1 MAALKTDIIPEDM
14 NDMGN
19 EPALS
24 VDSLTGELHGLRQ
37 TIGEDPQ
44 LNPTALLAYKLSR
57 RFENGDVALEDFATC
72 CKTLTDRAFARR
84 AWHIHEYLGMTG
96 DADGRAKCAELV
108 EDWARASGDGFDE
121 FQDRLHRPRVGAVLT
136 AHPTFG
142 MSSETSII
150 MANLTEA
157 ESEDAALEMSK
168 DQLRGV
174 DHGLEGGIT
183 LREEHQRAQQAA
195 VRMKDALAWINR
207 ALIGHARETWPDRWR
222 ELVPEPM
229 TVASWVGYDLDG
241 RTDIGWQQM
250 VALKLEEKVAQLER
264 YSVIISAL
272 RTRGD
277 SEDITDKLWALD
289 ALLGGAIA
297 HTRRCHQAFSGA
309 LDDIDDVA
317 TAANA
322 LSDTSAQGR
331 MVDCNDLIVQLDD
344 AIAAT
349 ASDEIAADLMALR
362 AEVCSIGLGT
372 AHIHLR
378 INSRQL
384 QNGID
389 QLIKLGE
396 SDAGAGRLQT
406 SRLNKMIAEADTRQ
420 VNFRS
425 LMQEQSTAI
434 RQFILMAQ
442 ILKHIDSVTP
452 IRFLIAECEQPFT
465 VLTALYF
472 ARLFGVDDRVDI
484 SPLFETPAALERGA
498 RILEQLIENE
508 RYLAYVRLRGRM
520 AIQTGFSDA
529 GRFLGQI
536 PATLAIER
544 LQIKLARM
552 LGGRGVE
559 DIEVV
564 IFDTHGESMG
574 RGAHPESLADR
585 LLYVLS
591 PLARRQFQRAGIPVK
606 HETSFQGGDGYL
618 LFANDHLARHA
629 LLAVLKDSLTIDA
642 LPDRMDGAPPHDGL
656 YDDTDFALDFF
667 LHLKTYHEHL
677 FESPDYRIALAALG
691 TNMLFKTGSR
701 KSVRQHEAASLV
713 DRGNPAQMR
722 AIPHNAILQQLG
734 YLANVVSGV
743 GSAVGDEV
751 ERFVALSENSDR
763 ARRLFS
769 MVAYAKRISSLNT
782 LGAYARVFDSGY
794 WVSRAYAG
802 GEPTLARPLRNLAER
817 LSGDPRHEGMM
828 RLVHELRQDAID
840 LHIVLERL
848 DLDGGK
854 APRHARLELDL
865 LHAIRIALMEHIF
878 LLAARIPP
886 FATRNDV
893 SPERVM
899 SLILDLEVPTACSI
913 LREVFPRTSS
923 EQGDAMFVEDATYS
937 ADLTGGYQDLHDKL
951 IEPMQAAYDLLRKI
965 GIGIS
970 HHFLAHG

>member
-1 MAALKTDIIPEDM
+1 MTALNTSIVPQDADEVVADAGP
-14 NDMGN
+14 
-19 EPALS
+19 S
-24 VDSLTGELHGLRQ
+24 VDKLIDELDALRQ
-37 TIGEDPQ
+37 TVGEDPQ
-44 LNPTALLAYKLSR
+44 LNATARLAYRLSR
-57 RFENGDVALEDFATC
+57 RFESGDLAIGDLAGFS
-72 CKTLTDRAFARR
+72 KTLTDRAFARR
-84 AWHIHEYLGMTG
+84 AWHMHEYLGMTG
-96 DADGRAKCAELV
+96 DPDASVKRQDVVAE
-108 EDWARASGDGFDE
+108 WAAAWGDDFE
-121 FQDRLHRPRVGAVLT
+121 SFQQRLARPRVGAVLT

-142 MSSETSII
+142 MAAETSII
-150 MANLTEA
+150 MANLAGA
-157 ESEDAALEMSK
+157 ESEADALDMARE
-168 DQLRGV
+168 QLRGV
-174 DHGLEGGIT
+174 KHGLADDIT

-195 VRMKDALAWINR
+195 VRMKDAVAWFNR
-207 ALIGHARETWPDRWR
+207 GLVEHARSEWPGEWR
-222 ELVPEPM
+222 SLVPEPI

-250 VALKLEEKVAQLER
+250 VALKLEEKVAQLTR
-264 YSVIISAL
+264 YSDTVAAIRGREDSA
-272 RTRGD
+272 
-277 SEDITDKLWALD
+277 DITDKLWAID
-289 ALLGGAIA
+289 ALLGAAVA
-297 HTRRCHQAFSGA
+297 HARRCHQSFSGA
-309 LDDIDDVA
+309 LDDIGDVA
-317 TAANA
+317 QAANA

-331 MVDCNDLIVQLDD
+331 MTDCDELLSQLDD
-344 AIAAT
+344 AIASV
-349 ASDEIAADLMALR
+349 ASDDVAADLMTLR
-362 AEVCSIGLGT
+362 AEIRSIGLGT

-406 SRLNKMIAEADTRQ
+406 SRLNRMIAEADSRK

-472 ARLFGVDDRVDI
+472 ARLFGVEDKIDI
-484 SPLFETPAALERGA
+484 SPLFETPTALERGV

-529 GRFLGQI
+529 GRFIGQI

-552 LGGRGVE
+552 LGGHGVE
-559 DIEVV
+559 GIEVL

-591 PLARRQFQRAGIPVK
+591 PLARRQFERAGIPLK

-618 LFANDHLARHA
+618 LFANDQLARHA
-629 LLAVLKDSLTIDA
+629 LLAVLRDSLTIDA
-642 LPDRMDGAPPHDGL
+642 ASARGSEAAKHDAL

-667 LHLKTYHEHL
+667 LHLKTYHEQL
-677 FESPDYRIALAALG
+677 FHNPDYRMLLAAVG

-701 KSVRQHEAASLV
+701 KSIRQHESASLV

-734 YLANVVSGV
+734 YLANVVCGV
-743 GSAVGDEV
+743 GSAVGDET
-751 ERFVALSENSDR
+751 ERFVALSKDSER
-763 ARRLFS
+763 IRRLFS

-782 LGAYARVFDSGY
+782 LGAYARVFDAGY

-802 GEPTLARPLRNLAER
+802 GEPSMSRPLRHLAE
-817 LSGDPRHEGMM
+817 LLGDDPRHEGIM
-828 RLVHELRQDAID
+828 RLVHQLRQDAID
-840 LHIVLERL
+840 LHALLERL
-848 DLDGGK
+848 ELDGGK
-854 APRHARLELDL
+854 APTHARLELDL
-865 LHAIRIALMEHIF
+865 LHAIRIALMKHIF

-899 SLILDLEVPTACSI
+899 QMILDMEVPRACAI
-913 LREVFPRTSS
+913 LREVFPHTSS
-923 EQGDAMFVEDATYS
+923 EQGDAMFIEDANYT
-937 ADLTGGYQDLHDKL
+937 ADVTGGYHDLHEKL
-951 IEPMQAAYDLLRKI
+951 IEPMQEAFDLVRDI